1 MLNFKPSK
9 VTLALISSGFMALST
24 QAVAAD
30 EAQASETAVEV
41 ITVTG
46 IRGSLQRAQA
56 IKMSSNSIVEV
67 ISAEDIGKLP
77 DTSIA
82 ESLARLPGVTG
93 ERRNGRTSGLSVRG
107 FNENYI
113 GTSLNGRELLGMGD
127 NRGVE
132 FDLYPTEIIYIKHL
146 KLIFLYRV
154 LVVQSIYKR

>member
-9 VTLALISSGFMALST
+9 MTLALLSSGLISLSAT
-24 QAVAAD
+24 TFAAEES
-30 EAQASETAVEV
+30 EAAKKDAEAEVEV
-41 ITVTG
+41 IQVTG

-56 IKMSSNSIVEV
+56 IKMSSNSIVEA

-107 FNENYI
+107 FNENYV
-113 GTSLNGRELLGMGD
+113 GTSLNGLS
-127 NRGVE
+127 
-132 FDLYPTEIIYIKHL
+132 
-146 KLIFLYRV
+146 LIH
-154 LVVQSIYKR
+154 I